1 MRDEDVNA
9 VHMKKLNVTYMDD
22 KLIIGESPKLVIDLK
37 NQNNYIEMNGRKL
50 PYHREMRLSR
60 DLLEGKREQV
70 FNTAINHYYEQAC
83 SVAEGVER
91 AEKYRQVANLTVREV
106 K

>member
-9 VHMKKLNVTYMDD
+9 VHTKKLNVTYMDD

-83 SVAEGVER
+83 SVAEGVEQ